1 MSVLA
6 GRKVHL
12 SDDLAVALPE
22 STGVDETR
30 NANRGEL
37 ASVETDGLRLP
48 VIQTQERS
56 ATVADQLSAKYR
68 QAIDPT
74 GNSTSPAEDG
84 AHPPAGPR
92 LLRLHRQQRHRSM
105 AFSWRSTTATWFGSS
120 SPTTT
125 VRLTCSTLTCR

>member
-6 GRKVHL
+6 GRNVHL

-48 VIQTQERS
+48 VIQTQEWS

-68 QAIDPT
+68 QAIDP
-74 GNSTSPAEDG
+74 
-84 AHPPAGPR
+84 
-92 LLRLHRQQRHRSM
+92 
-105 AFSWRSTTATWFGSS
+105 
-120 SPTTT
+120 
-125 VRLTCSTLTCR
+125 